1 MFGPIRDRFQK
12 FVSKLLKKQATKIK
26 VEIVDIRRKEKEL
39 DKCSLS
45 LIIHNADRIAMEDD
59 NDYIKYNLAEK
70 VTETLHTMC
79 RSMIFVM
86 EAYTLGKW
94 VDGTPPTL
102 VCVVLGSARQMGVI
116 FRAIPGNIKAKKV
129 IGKALGRVA
138 F

>member
-45 LIIHNADRIAMEDD
+45 LIIHNADRIAMEGD
-59 NDYIKYNLAEK
+59 NDYIKYNLAEQ

-94 VDGTPPTL
+94 VDGTPPPW
-102 VCVVLGSARQMGVI
+102 CAWCWGRPGRWGSSSGPSQET
-116 FRAIPGNIKAKKV
+116 
-129 IGKALGRVA
+129 
-138 F
+138 